1 MSVCGATT
9 RSRMISRRSVTPWGY
24 RPGANRSECIP
35 STTRRSKLP
44 RTRRS
49 ACNARYGE
57 HVELLFLGTHG
68 STATQT
74 SRPDSP
80 DRPKTMLRPRAAHL
94 TEGEPRGVRC
104 NLEGGRIERSHVDT
118 GRLPGR
124 ERSRRVGDP
133 RPDDELRAGASRRHL
148 PDPGLRFAD
157 ASITKRGHSGR
168 SVTSR
173 SPTAL
178 PPAGGA

>member
-9 RSRMISRRSVTPWGY
+9 RSRMISGRSVTPLGY

-35 STTRRSKLP
+35 RLHADRSCREHAEAPVTLATASTWS
-44 RTRRS
+44 S
-49 ACNARYGE
+49 CSWA
-57 HVELLFLGTHG
+57 HG

-94 TEGEPRGVRC
+94 TEGEPGGVRC

-118 GRLPGR
+118 DRLPGR
-124 ERSRRVGDP
+124 ERSRRVGKP

-148 PDPGLRFAD
+148 PDPGVRFAD

-173 SPTAL
+173 SPPAL